1 MKDISLKA
9 ESRIIVDQRAVIR
22 DNLAHMNEEMS
33 HYTGLILV
41 SGIDSP
47 GITQSLFDT
56 LAPFA
61 ITVLDIE
68 QVVIRDRLIL
78 TVLIS
83 LNPAHADAIEE
94 DLQAC
99 AASLSIDIATSFQE
113 QGQSTIAAKS
123 GLVHVVALGNPLS
136 PTAIAAIASAI
147 ASQGGNIE
155 RIQRTAS
162 YPITAIEFIVSGA
175 NQLSIRQCLAE
186 VTTNHSVDIA
196 VSPGGLMRWAKKLVV
211 MDVDSTLIQQEVIE
225 LLAAKAGAQVEVTA
239 ITDSAMRGEIDFEQ
253 SLIARV
259 ALLKGLQST
268 VIQEVQKE
276 IVLTPGARTLVQTL
290 HTLGHSVALV
300 SGGFTEVIKPI
311 VEDLKIHHYRANSLE
326 IIDGKLT
333 GKVAGPIIDR
343 AAKATALR
351 EFAALEGVTL
361 EQTIAIGDGANDL
374 DMISIAGLGIA
385 FNAKPAV
392 KAAADSSVSA
402 PYLDSVLYLLG
413 ITREEV
419 EEAGAKRK

>member
-1 MKDISLKA
+1 MNA
-9 ESRIIVDQRAVIR
+9 ET
-22 DNLAHMNEEMS
+22 S

-47 GITQSLFDT
+47 GITQGLFDA

-83 LNPAHADAIEE
+83 LNPAHADSIEE

-99 AASLSIDIATSFQE
+99 AERLGIDIATSFVQ
-113 QGQSTIAAKS
+113 QGESTIAAKT
-123 GLVHVVALGNPLS
+123 GLVHVVALGNPMP
-136 PTAIAAIASAI
+136 PTAIAAIAAAI
-147 ASQGGNIE
+147 ATQGGNIE
-155 RIQRTAS
+155 RIHRTAS
-162 YPITAIEFIVSGA
+162 YPITAIEFIVSGT

-186 VTTNHSVDIA
+186 VTTSHQVDIA
-196 VSPGGLMRWAKKLVV
+196 VSPGGLMRHAKKLIV

-225 LLAAKAGAQVEVTA
+225 LLAAKAGVQEQVVA
-239 ITDSAMRGEIDFEQ
+239 ITESAMRGELDFAE
-253 SLIARV
+253 SLRARV
-259 ALLKGLQST
+259 ALLKGLPES
-268 VIQEVQKE
+268 VIAEVQTE
-276 IVLTPGARTLVQTL
+276 VSLTPGARTLVQTL
-290 HTLGHSVALV
+290 HKLGHIVALV

-311 VEDLKIHHYRANSLE
+311 AADLNIAHYRANSLE
-326 IIDGKLT
+326 ISDGLLT
-333 GKVAGPIIDR
+333 GRVQGTIVDR
-343 AAKATALR
+343 AGKAEALR
-351 EFAALEGVTL
+351 EFAAIEGVSL

-419 EEAGAKRK
+419 EEAGATRK

>member
-1 MKDISLKA
+1 
-9 ESRIIVDQRAVIR
+9 
-22 DNLAHMNEEMS
+22 
-33 HYTGLILV
+33 
-41 SGIDSP
+41 
-47 GITQSLFDT
+47 
-56 LAPFA
+56 
-61 ITVLDIE
+61 
-68 QVVIRDRLIL
+68 
-78 TVLIS
+78 
-83 LNPAHADAIEE
+83 
-94 DLQAC
+94 
-99 AASLSIDIATSFQE
+99 
-113 QGQSTIAAKS
+113 
-123 GLVHVVALGNPLS
+123 
-136 PTAIAAIASAI
+136 
-147 ASQGGNIE
+147 
-155 RIQRTAS
+155 
-162 YPITAIEFIVSGA
+162 
-175 NQLSIRQCLAE
+175 
-186 VTTNHSVDIA
+186 
-196 VSPGGLMRWAKKLVV
+196 MRWAKKLVV

-225 LLAAKAGAQVEVTA
+225 LLAAKAGAQAEVIA
-239 ITDSAMRGEIDFEQ
+239 ITDSAMRGEIDFAG

-259 ALLKGLQST
+259 ALLKGLPAA
-268 VIQEVQKE
+268 VIEEVQKE

-311 VEDLKIHHYRANSLE
+311 VEDLKIQHYRANSLE
-326 IIDGKLT
+326 IVDGKLT

-351 EFAALEGVTL
+351 EFAAMEGVTL
-361 EQTIAIGDGANDL
+361 EQTVAIGDGANDL